1 MLPEWEQQLSATNMK
16 KSSLILAIALFLAA
30 PSDQSAFAQE
40 YTEIEVANGGS
51 IEGRVMFGGD
61 APAPLR
67 LLITKDAE
75 ICGLGYRERTEYDV
89 ADDGALRR
97 VVVFIED
104 ISEGKSWDM
113 AAPREFVNQ
122 EVCAF
127 TPNIQV
133 MRRASEM
140 DIINSDSTLH
150 NIHGYELIGRARRS
164 LFNISQPDLGPVP
177 QVLHPARS
185 HLVSL
190 ECDSHDFMQGWIF
203 ASDNPYATV
212 VDETGN
218 FQLSDVPPGTYEV
231 SVWHPK
237 LGIQTQTV
245 TVTSQSSAE
254 SNFEFTID

>member
-1 MLPEWEQQLSATNMK
+1 MRILFTLFC
-16 KSSLILAIALFLAA
+16 SLLLTGTTLAQ
-30 PSDQSAFAQE
+30 DYQE
-40 YTEIEVANGGS
+40 TEVTNGGT
-51 IEGRVMFGGD
+51 ITGTVALEGD

-75 ICGLGYRERTEYDV
+75 VCGLGYRERIEYDV
-89 ADDGALRR
+89 NGAGALRG
-97 VVVFIED
+97 VVVYLE
-104 ISEGKSWDM
+104 EVATGKPWS
-113 AAPREFVNQ
+113 AAPAGTFINQ

-133 MRRASEM
+133 MKRGTEI

-177 QVLHPARS
+177 QMMHPSRGNQ
-185 HLVSL
+185 VSL

-203 ASDNPYATV
+203 VSDHPYSMV
-212 VDETGN
+212 VDENGAFELT
-218 FQLSDVPPGTYEV
+218 DVPEGTYRL

-237 LGIQTQTV
+237 LGVQTQDV
-245 TVTSQSSAE
+245 TVSNSSTEE
-254 SNFEFTID
+254 SNFVFSID

>member
-1 MLPEWEQQLSATNMK
+1 MQKT
-16 KSSLILAIALFLAA
+16 SLILAIALVAA
-30 PSDQSAFAQE
+30 TLTQKSACAQD
-40 YTEIEVANGGS
+40 YSEIEVVDGGT
-51 IEGRVMFGGD
+51 IEGRVIFSGD

-75 ICGLGYRERTEYDV
+75 ICGLGYRQRTEYDV

-104 ISEGKSWDM
+104 ISEGKSWDLE
-113 AAPREFVNQ
+113 PTGEFVNQ
-122 EVCAF
+122 EKCAF
-127 TPNIQV
+127 SPNIQV
-133 MRRASEM
+133 MRRSTEM

-177 QVLHPARS
+177 QVLHPVRS

-212 VDETGN
+212 VDETGS
-218 FQLSDVPPGTYEV
+218 FQLSNVPPGTYEV

-237 LGIQTQTV
+237 LGIQSHTV
-245 TVTSQSSAE
+245 TVTSQSSSE